1 MALSL
6 PAPWYK
12 DILQRRQL
20 LVLCGERAWEEQG
33 LHWVV
38 RWQKMI
44 CDYNVQLITDSL
56 SFSLLVIILIII
68 AVEFYFP
75 GSTLGAEQTAMIFNF
90 ARRPELRPF
99 SSSSTS
105 ISKIILIMIITL
117 ITISKIIITILSN
130 IIVIVGI
137 NINGNQQLVLFKSP
151 QTLMKIENL
160 SPNNNFPILVTF
172 TAIIIISS
180 IFPLEHIY
188 KVPLLSKGK
197 QC

>member
-12 DILQRRQL
+12 NILQCRQL
-20 LVLCGERAWEEQG
+20 LVLCGERAGEEQG

-38 RWQKMI
+38 RWQNMI
-44 CDYNVQLITDSL
+44 CDYAVQLSL
-56 SFSLLVIILIII
+56 IHWLSPCWSSSWSSSQWSFISLGPLLVLNKLPWFSIL
-68 AVEFYFP
+68 
-75 GSTLGAEQTAMIFNF
+75 LAELNYV
-90 ARRPELRPF
+90 LL

-105 ISKIILIMIITL
+105 ISKIILIMIIT
-117 ITISKIIITILSN
+117 IIIITILSN

-172 TAIIIISS
+172 TAIIVISS
-180 IFPLEHIY
+180 IFPFEHIY
-188 KVPLLSKGK
+188 KISLLSKGK

>member
-12 DILQRRQL
+12 DILQCRQL
-20 LVLCGERAWEEQG
+20 LVLCGERAGEEQG

-38 RWQKMI
+38 RWQNMI
-44 CDYNVQLITDSL
+44 CDYAVQLSL
-56 SFSLLVIILIII
+56 IHWLSPCWSSSWSSSQWSFISPGPLLVLNKLPWFSIL
-68 AVEFYFP
+68 
-75 GSTLGAEQTAMIFNF
+75 LAELNYV
-90 ARRPELRPF
+90 LL

-105 ISKIILIMIITL
+105 ISKIILIMIIT
-117 ITISKIIITILSN
+117 IMIITILSN

-137 NINGNQQLVLFKSP
+137 NINGNQQPVLFKSP

-172 TAIIIISS
+172 TAITIISS

>member
-1 MALSL
+1 
-6 PAPWYK
+6 
-12 DILQRRQL
+12 
-20 LVLCGERAWEEQG
+20 
-33 LHWVV
+33 
-38 RWQKMI
+38 MI
-44 CDYNVQLITDSL
+44 CEYAVQLITDSL
-56 SFSLLVIILIII
+56 TFSLLVIILIII

-90 ARRPELRPF
+90 ARRAELRPF

-137 NINGNQQLVLFKSP
+137 NINGNQQPVLFKSL

>member
-90 ARRPELRPF
+90 ARRAELRPF
-99 SSSSTS
+99 V
-105 ISKIILIMIITL
+105 
-117 ITISKIIITILSN
+117 
-130 IIVIVGI
+130 VIV
-137 NINGNQQLVLFKSP
+137 NIDIKN
-151 QTLMKIENL
+151 NL
-160 SPNNNFPILVTF
+160 NNDHHTHYHHQNHHHHPKQHHCHCWHQHQWQP
-172 TAIIIISS
+172 TAG
-180 IFPLEHIY
+180 PL
-188 KVPLLSKGK
+188 
-197 QC
+197 

>member
-1 MALSL
+1 
-6 PAPWYK
+6 
-12 DILQRRQL
+12 
-20 LVLCGERAWEEQG
+20 
-33 LHWVV
+33 
-38 RWQKMI
+38 MI
-44 CDYNVQLITDSL
+44 CDYAVQLIIDSL
-56 SFSLLVIILIII
+56 TFSLLVIILIII

-90 ARRPELRPF
+90 AHPAELRPF
-99 SSSSTS
+99 SSSSTL
-105 ISKIILIMIITL
+105 ISKIILIMIIT
-117 ITISKIIITILSN
+117 IMIITILSN

>member
-12 DILQRRQL
+12 DILQCRQL

-38 RWQKMI
+38 RWQNMWS
-44 CDYNVQLITDSL
+44 VQLSL
-56 SFSLLVIILIII
+56 IHWLSPCWSSSWSSSQWSFISPGPLLVLSKLPWFSIL
-68 AVEFYFP
+68 
-75 GSTLGAEQTAMIFNF
+75 LAELNYV
-90 ARRPELRPF
+90 LL

-117 ITISKIIITILSN
+117 IIITIIIITILSN

-137 NINGNQQLVLFKSP
+137 NINGNQQPVLFKSL

>member
-1 MALSL
+1 
-6 PAPWYK
+6 
-12 DILQRRQL
+12 
-20 LVLCGERAWEEQG
+20 
-33 LHWVV
+33 
-38 RWQKMI
+38 MI

-90 ARRPELRPF
+90 ARRAELRPF
-99 SSSSTS
+99 SSSSTL
-105 ISKIILIMIITL
+105 ISKTIT
-117 ITISKIIITILSN
+117 KIIITILSN

-172 TAIIIISS
+172 TAIIIIRS
-180 IFPLEHIY
+180 IFPLEHKI
-188 KVPLLSKGK
+188 PLLSKGK
-197 QC
+197 QCQE

>member
-1 MALSL
+1 
-6 PAPWYK
+6 
-12 DILQRRQL
+12 
-20 LVLCGERAWEEQG
+20 
-33 LHWVV
+33 
-38 RWQKMI
+38 MI
-44 CDYNVQLITDSL
+44 CDYAVQLIIDSL
-56 SFSLLVIILIII
+56 TFSLLVIILIII

-90 ARRPELRPF
+90 ARRAELRPF
-99 SSSSTS
+99 SSSSTL
-105 ISKIILIMIITL
+105 ISKIILIMIIT
-117 ITISKIIITILSN
+117 IMIITILSN

-188 KVPLLSKGK
+188 KVPFLSKGK

>member
-1 MALSL
+1 
-6 PAPWYK
+6 
-12 DILQRRQL
+12 
-20 LVLCGERAWEEQG
+20 
-33 LHWVV
+33 
-38 RWQKMI
+38 MI

-90 ARRPELRPF
+90 ARRAELRPF

-117 ITISKIIITILSN
+117 ITITKIIITILSN

-137 NINGNQQLVLFKSP
+137 NINGNQQPVLFKSP

-172 TAIIIISS
+172 TAIIIIRS
-180 IFPLEHIY
+180 IFPLEHKI
-188 KVPLLSKGK
+188 PLLSKGK
-197 QC
+197 QCQE